1 MERPSAKRL
10 TDKKTFLNDGKRIPL
25 SEQGHWTRDSKEQ
38 GAVEVAGMKDKRM
51 LRNKRHQNKKILSS
65 PHRFIS
71 LTALVIDIQAKFKY
85 NRS

>member
-1 MERPSAKRL
+1 LKEHGVLMAYGFTPS
-10 TDKKTFLNDGKRIPL
+10 
-25 SEQGHWTRDSKEQ
+25 
-38 GAVEVAGMKDKRM
+38 VEVAGMKDKIM
-51 LRNKRHQNKKILSS
+51 LRNKRHQNKKVLSS